1 MAIPNAQSAP
11 SDSVVLRFAEFELD
25 AGTRVLRHVNDVKPM
40 EPLPFDLLLYLI
52 KHRQRVVTKEELAKV
67 IWARDFVSSACVARA
82 VMKVRHSIE
91 DSASEGFIRT
101 VPRVGYQFV
110 ADVKETQSQPAAR
123 PANTPSAATGT
134 KGPMVAVLPFT
145 NSVGD
150 PRLDWIRLGLM
161 SVLTGHLAATH
172 RVSVAPT
179 ETVLSSPPPE
189 LPTAPRNEVVS
200 ALCAAN
206 GWTHA
211 VEVDITRSPAGFVA
225 TITLHAKG
233 EQHTRKVAD
242 AALEA
247 LPRAITQ
254 EVVGIITGERIPT
267 LLSHH
272 DDLLATQALSRAMQA
287 LMNRQWRAAAN
298 LFRVVLDME
307 PHNFRVQIEY
317 LHALASLNDPA
328 CAALGQRLLDIAEST
343 GDHESSAAVRRALG
357 KMHLKQGK
365 VAIGRS
371 HLDKALALSSQGT
384 HQGDTLETLELL
396 FKASLSQND
405 FAEAESY
412 AQKVRAL
419 SETSKCHNAAVSYA
433 NLCAML
439 ADRREEYS
447 HSLEHSREMHR
458 LAKEKQVVATRA
470 SRDWYTA
477 ASASVHLGLIKEA
490 AANLQGHLD
499 QAIEDRHWHRASRIA
514 AMHACISQ
522 EQRLPSR
529 VETAMELI
537 TSRADPLALCRPSIW
552 TAHGFLCLANRRFPE
567 AAEHLGRA
575 IEQWRRDGIAHDEH
589 IIFPWYVIS
598 LIQAGLK
605 DKVAEELATSR
616 GIAYRRDML
625 LQNGVMYC
633 DAMNQ
638 HAQGKVD
645 TAVATLDYIVKKSKP
660 RLVKAWACMDLAWLH
675 AEGGRR
681 TLAQQTLRELGPW
694 QHTHPFAHAV
704 RARIAFAAGDFAD
717 ALACHDQYFAEI
729 ESDQES
735 AYMHELRDAYASAA
749 SGHFAEVRLR
759 NAPVLPSRV

>member
-1 MAIPNAQSAP
+1 MSNAQSAP
-11 SDSVVLRFAEFELD
+11 RDDVVVRFAEFELD
-25 AGTRVLRHVNDVKPM
+25 AGTRVLRHLNDVKPM

-52 KHRQRVVTKEELAKV
+52 RHRQRVVTKEELAKV

-110 ADVKETQSQPAAR
+110 ADVKETQTQTPARSSDTAPPAA
-123 PANTPSAATGT
+123 AGT
-134 KGPMVAVLPFT
+134 THSIVAVLPFT

-150 PRLDWIRLGLM
+150 KRLDWIRLGLM

-179 ETVLSSPPPE
+179 EMVLSSTPPE
-189 LPTAPRNEVVS
+189 MPTTPCDEFVS
-200 ALCAAN
+200 TLCARN

-211 VEVDITRSPAGFVA
+211 VAVDITRSSAGFVA
-225 TITLHAKG
+225 TITLHAKR
-233 EQHTRKVAD
+233 EQLIRKVAD

-254 EVVGIITGERIPT
+254 EIVGIITGERVPT

-272 DDLLATQALSRAMQA
+272 DDPLATQALSRAMQA
-287 LMNRQWRAAAN
+287 SMNRQWRAAAN
-298 LFRVVLDME
+298 LFKVVLDME

-317 LHALASLNDPA
+317 LHTLAALNDPA
-328 CAALGQRLLDIAEST
+328 CAALGQRLLDIAESI
-343 GDHESSAAVRRALG
+343 GDHESCASVRRALG
-357 KMHLKQGK
+357 KMHMKQGQ
-365 VAIGRS
+365 VAIGRG
-371 HLDKALALSSQGT
+371 HLDKAFALSSQGT

-396 FKASLSQND
+396 FTASLSQND
-405 FAEAESY
+405 FAEAESC
-412 AQKVRAL
+412 ARKVRAL
-419 SETSKCHNAAVSYA
+419 SEASNNRDAAVSYA

-439 ADRREEYS
+439 ADRKEEYS
-447 HSLEHSREMHR
+447 RSLEHSREMHR
-458 LAKEKQVVATRA
+458 LADQNQVVSSRA

-490 AANLQGHLD
+490 ASNLQEQLD

-522 EQRLPSR
+522 ERRLPSR
-529 VETAMELI
+529 AETAIEVI
-537 TSRADPLALCRPSIW
+537 TSRADPLALCLPSIW
-552 TAHGFLCLANRRFPE
+552 TAHGFLCLANRRFEE

-589 IIFPWYVIS
+589 VIFPWYVVS

-605 DKVAEELATSR
+605 DRVAEELTTSR
-616 GIAYRRDML
+616 GPAYRRDML
-625 LQNGVMYC
+625 LQHGVMYC

-638 HAQGKVD
+638 HSQGKIE

-660 RLVKAWACMDLAWLH
+660 RLVKAWACLDLAWLH

-681 TLAQQTLRELGPW
+681 TLAQQTLRDLGPW

-749 SGHFAEVRLR
+749 SGHVAGIRLR
-759 NAPVLPSRV
+759 NAPVLPSRA